1 MIDSVYSLIP
11 PLLVIVM
18 VLTTKKVIPSISA
31 GIISAALILHNFNPI
46 AAISSIAQVV
56 LSIFY
61 SDGAINTSKL
71 YLIGFLF
78 LLGII
83 TSYISHMGGTRAFAN
98 WAQTH
103 IKNKQSAQLIAFILG
118 IVIFIDDYF
127 NALTVGEIA
136 RPLCDEYGVS
146 RAKLSYIIDS
156 TSAPV
161 CVISP
166 ISSWGAYII
175 ALISSIFVTFEIN
188 ESGLMG
194 FISIIPFNFYAIIS
208 LLLVV
213 ASILLPINL
222 GQMRKFEKEAVASI
236 DDSYVPTHA
245 KAMDLL
251 LPILILIVVTIGMLL
266 FTGYQAIQTF
276 DIFAMLENTNT
287 NFSLFIG
294 AGASLL
300 FTLVNY
306 KKSKQSYTLPLVEG
320 IKSMTSA
327 VTILLFAW
335 TLIDLIAG
343 IGTGNYLSH
352 LLDSLNFHSG
362 FLPVAIFVI
371 SGIMAFST
379 GTSWGTFGLM
389 LPIAAQIAMNL
400 APELLIVALAAV
412 LAGAVF
418 GDHCS
423 PISDTTILS
432 ATGAKCD
439 LIDHVTSQIPYAIF
453 SAILTMV
460 GFIIAGFTNNAFIS
474 LGLVLV
480 LMLIS
485 LLVMKFVIKTE
496 ER

>member
-287 NFSLFIG
+287 NFSLFVG

-306 KKSKQSYTLPLVEG
+306 KKSKQTYTLPLV
-320 IKSMTSA
+320 
-327 VTILLFAW
+327 
-335 TLIDLIAG
+335 
-343 IGTGNYLSH
+343 
-352 LLDSLNFHSG
+352 
-362 FLPVAIFVI
+362 
-371 SGIMAFST
+371 
-379 GTSWGTFGLM
+379 
-389 LPIAAQIAMNL
+389 
-400 APELLIVALAAV
+400 
-412 LAGAVF
+412 
-418 GDHCS
+418 
-423 PISDTTILS
+423 
-432 ATGAKCD
+432 
-439 LIDHVTSQIPYAIF
+439 
-453 SAILTMV
+453 
-460 GFIIAGFTNNAFIS
+460 
-474 LGLVLV
+474 
-480 LMLIS
+480 
-485 LLVMKFVIKTE
+485 
-496 ER
+496 